1 MTEGGRTVIEM
12 SLLDYID
19 ELLKQNATVE
29 EERTAD
35 RKRFEEERSMD
46 RKNYEEIKERYEAE
60 RNSLKTVVFNLI
72 QMNWTDEQIVSRLGL
87 SQNKLDAI
95 REELRLLLS

>member
-1 MTEGGRTVIEM
+1 MEMTLR
-12 SLLDYID
+12 DYID

-60 RNSLKTVVFNLI
+60 RKRFEAVSNHLNTVVINLI
-72 QMNWTDEQIVSRLGL
+72 ELANTDKQIVSRLGL
-87 SQNKLDAI
+87 SQNLLDEI
-95 REELRLLLS
+95 REELKLSLS

>member
-29 EERTAD
+29 EECSST
-35 RKRFEEERSMD
+35 

-60 RNSLKTVVFNLI
+60 RKRFEAVSNHLNTVVINLI
-72 QMNWTDEQIVSRLGL
+72 ELAKTDKQIVSRLGL
-87 SQNKLDAI
+87 SQNLLDEI
-95 REELRLLLS
+95 REELKLSLS

>member
-1 MTEGGRTVIEM
+1 MEMT
-12 SLLDYID
+12 LLDYIH
-19 ELLKQNATVE
+19 ELKKKNGMIE
-29 EERTAD
+29 EELSAN

-95 REELRLLLS
+95 REELKLSLS